1 MLLKESRLWEDWE
14 YRVGAGEII
23 ISKRVVRVGL
33 IGKRI
38 YRGRFEGGEELGY
51 VDIILRTDE

>member
-1 MLLKESRLWEDWE
+1 M
-14 YRVGAGEII
+14 GAGEII